1 MVCTEVFVSIQE
13 FVRFIYNILLIMIE
27 LVGYKKTMSLNGEKK
42 EKVFVKA
49 NLPHRMDFEKL
60 CALIA
65 ERTTLTDFEV
75 AFVLAEVEQV
85 VIENIEI
92 GRGTEIGR
100 LGSVELSVKASAVDS
115 FEELDKNLV
124 EKTKIIYKPSKGIK
138 EALRNMKYKV
148 VRQK

>member
-1 MVCTEVFVSIQE
+1 MID
-13 FVRFIYNILLIMIE
+13 LI
-27 LVGYKKTMSLNGEKK
+27 GYKKRMHINGEDKDQYSVRINPK
-42 EKVFVKA
+42 T
-49 NLPHRMDFEKL
+49 RMDFEKL

-100 LGSVELSVKASAVDS
+100 LGSVELSVKANAVDS

-138 EALRNMKYKV
+138 EALRNVKYKV

>member
-1 MVCTEVFVSIQE
+1 
-13 FVRFIYNILLIMIE
+13 MIE

-85 VIENIEI
+85 VIENIEL
-92 GRGTEIGR
+92 GRD
-100 LGSVELSVKASAVDS
+100 SAVWNCRS
-115 FEELDKNLV
+115 
-124 EKTKIIYKPSKGIK
+124 KPMRWIV
-138 EALRNMKYKV
+138 LRNLIRIWWRKQRLFINLPRELK
-148 VRQK
+148 KL